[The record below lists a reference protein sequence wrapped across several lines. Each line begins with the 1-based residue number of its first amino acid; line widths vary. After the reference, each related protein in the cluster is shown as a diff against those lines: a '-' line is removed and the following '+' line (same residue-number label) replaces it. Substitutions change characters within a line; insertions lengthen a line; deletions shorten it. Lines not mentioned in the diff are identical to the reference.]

1 MKPRTLLLLVV
12 AIGCGLVAAFMVN
25 QISGRQQTTD
35 TEMVF
40 TAVKDIPM
48 GTPLTDE
55 SMKTMVKLTPM
66 PKGVIPLDA
75 IREQDASGVPG
86 IQRIANKV
94 VGRSVSA
101 NSPITIK
108 DISTSTESLVKELD
122 PGYRAIT
129 VRATLENAHHGF
141 VLPGSRVDVICT
153 TTPLND
159 PRLTVS
165 RIFLQNVKVLAC
177 NTLTSQPEQG
187 STVGNPVTVTLAVKP
202 DEAERMYWVT
212 SKSIVGILLRK
223 PGDENK
229 IETKG
234 VSSPYENDEG
244 PEGPK
249 TGQTVQV
256 PTAIKNFDPGE
267 TITQDQ
273 LKMVPFQ
280 KGQLP
285 EDVVISMDELKDKM
299 VHRFVS
305 RGSFITRVQLT
316 PLGVEVTKVD
326 PGKHTMRILQGPR
339 PAEVIEFPIAPREPV
354 PPGTPSP
361 TPGAGRPA
369 PGTPSEAK

>member
-1 MKPRTLLLLVV
+1 
-12 AIGCGLVAAFMVN
+12 
-25 QISGRQQTTD
+25 
-35 TEMVF
+35 MVF

-48 GTPLTDE
+48 GTPLTVE
-55 SMKTMVKLTPM
+55 NMKTLVKQAPM
-66 PKGVIPLDA
+66 PKTSIPLDA
-75 IREQDASGVPG
+75 IREEKDLV
-86 IQRIANKV
+86 NKV
-94 VGRSVSA
+94 VGRSVSG
-101 NSPITIK
+101 NSTLTFK
-108 DISTSTESLVKELD
+108 DISNSTESVVRELE

-153 TTPLND
+153 TTPIND

-234 VSSPYENDEG
+234 VSSPYENDGDET
-244 PEGPK
+244 GPK

-267 TITQDQ
+267 TITPDQ

-285 EDVVISMDELKDKM
+285 EDVVTSMDELKDKM

-305 RGSFITRVQLT
+305 KGSFITRVQLT
-316 PLGVEVTKVD
+316 PLGVEVTRVD
-326 PGKHTMRILQGPR
+326 PGKHLLKIHQGGR
-339 PAEVIEFPIAPREPV
+339 PPEVIEFPLGPPREAV
-354 PPGTPSP
+354 PPGTPVN
-361 TPGAGRPA
+361 PGAGRPA